1 MRLRNLFEVAFDG
14 MERATQ
20 RERYELLASTYP
32 SAVGKYYPARQIA
45 DAGGVPLDAAHME
58 YRVEEPD
65 EDF

>member
-1 MRLRNLFEVAFDG
+1 

-45 DAGGVPLDAAHME
+45 DAGDVPFGAAL
-58 YRVEEPD
+58 RSKL
-65 EDF
+65 